1 MELLDI
7 LQHRRSVRTYAP
19 GAVTQEQLRSIL
31 QAGMLSPSGKAL
43 RPWEFIVVQ
52 DPEKIRALAGC
63 RTVPMAMFQ
72 TASCAIVVVGD
83 GDRSD
88 VWVEDCSVAMAQ
100 MHLMAD
106 ALGLGSC
113 WVQGRLREAADGRTA
128 EEYVRGL
135 LGFPASCHLEA
146 ILTLGPI
153 DRHPEPHSLEDL
165 PMDKV
170 HYETF

>member
-1 MELLDI
+1 MDLLEI
-7 LQHRRSVRTYAP
+7 LRHRRSVRQYVP
-19 GAVTQEQLRSIL
+19 GEIPEAQLRAVL
-31 QAGMLSPSGKAL
+31 QAGMLAPSGKAL
-43 RPWEFIVVQ
+43 RPWEFIVVR
-52 DPEKIRALAGC
+52 DRKTLDRLTDC
-63 RTVPMAMFQ
+63 RSVAMPMFRGA
-72 TASCAIVVVGD
+72 ACAIVVVGD

>member
-52 DPEKIRALAGC
+52 DPERIRALAGC

-113 WVQGRLREAADGRTA
+113 WLGAFDADAVKKVLGLPEEAVVVAVSPLGHPAEHPAARPRKTADEVFDLR
-128 EEYVRGL
+128 
-135 LGFPASCHLEA
+135 
-146 ILTLGPI
+146 
-153 DRHPEPHSLEDL
+153 
-165 PMDKV
+165 
-170 HYETF
+170 